1 MSGFA
6 PWRILDLDLD
16 PGGAA
21 GFPELAAE
29 PGLGGLGDL
38 GGYRVAVWYRG
49 LPLGHVEVDAGQL
62 PVPASRLRN
71 LALKAAAPAVACRLT
86 GRPVEAVAR
95 LFPDEATAP
104 VGSELLSVLGGEG
117 PLARLRPIA
126 EARRGGPGPSISL
139 VVCTRDRP
147 RDLERCLESLRRS
160 ALLPHEILVVDN
172 RPGSP
177 ATREVTERFPEVRR
191 VAEPRPGLSAARNTG
206 IRHATGELIA
216 FTDDDVAVHPEW
228 LSRIGEAF
236 AGPEVMA
243 MTGLVLP
250 GELETEAQWIF
261 EQSFSFSQGYRPLLF
276 DSRFFAR
283 TLATGVPAWSL
294 GAGANMAFRR
304 EVFDVLGGFD
314 ERLGAGASGCSED
327 SELWYRLLAAGW
339 ACLYEP
345 AAVVHH
351 FHRQDPLDLRR
362 QMRAYQRG
370 HVAALLVQFERHGH
384 PGNLRRLLVT
394 IPRYYAK
401 LLLLGAAHGWKP
413 RHRTLAA
420 EMAGCVSGIWY
431 YLRHRRRQGGPGPTG
446 ETWPVRREGRHA

>member
-1 MSGFA
+1 VSGFA
-6 PWRILDLDLD
+6 PWRLLDLDLEE
-16 PGGAA
+16 AA
-21 GFPELAAE
+21 DFPDLAAE
-29 PGLGGLGDL
+29 PGLGAVGGI
-38 GGYRVAVWYRG
+38 GGYRAAVWFRG
-49 LPLGHVEVDAGQL
+49 LPLGHVEITAGRL
-62 PVPASRLRN
+62 PMPASQLRN
-71 LALKAAAPAVACRLT
+71 LALEAAAPAVACRLM
-86 GRPVEAVAR
+86 GQPVEAVTR
-95 LFPDEATAP
+95 LFPEETPPGDSARLQA
-104 VGSELLSVLGGEG
+104 LAGEG
-117 PLARLRPIA
+117 PLARLHPIA
-126 EARRGGPGPSISL
+126 EARRGGPRPSTSV

-147 RDLERCLESLRRS
+147 LDLERCLESLRRL
-160 ALLPHEILVVDN
+160 AVPPHEILVVDN
-172 RPGSP
+172 EPGSA

-216 FTDDDVAVHPEW
+216 FTDDDVSVHPEW
-228 LSRIGEAF
+228 LARIGEAF
-236 AGPEVMA
+236 ADPRVMA
-243 MTGLVLP
+243 TTGLVLP
-250 GELETEAQWIF
+250 GELATEAQWVF

-283 TLATGVPAWSL
+283 TLAEGVPAWSL
-294 GAGANMAFRR
+294 GAGASMAFRR

-345 AAVVHH
+345 AAVIHH
-351 FHRQDPLDLRR
+351 FHRQDPRGLRR

-384 PGNLRRLLVT
+384 TGNLRRLLIT

-401 LLLLGAAHGWKP
+401 LLLLGIVQGWKP

-420 EMAGCVSGIWY
+420 EMAGYVSGIWY
-431 YLRHRRRQGGPGPTG
+431 YFRHRGRQGAGL
-446 ETWPVRREGRHA
+446 ETWPARREGRHA